1 MTYSRALDTLEQTR
15 KDAVVIRETIASTR
29 GKLTTA
35 TLKSDS
41 LLQSLTARATALEK
55 LKAKLGIGSSTLKAF
70 VVLIDNEIVEE
81 DNSLLQEDEL
91 DELDEEFERMKN
103 SKLQTQ
109 KLQIMEEI
117 ALAENKLTETTGALK
132 KAEEQVLM
140 SMTVMDMIVM
150 IMFSMCR

>member
-1 MTYSRALDTLEQTR
+1 MLFRS
-15 KDAVVIRETIASTR
+15 ETIASTR
-29 GKLTTA
+29 GKLTTV